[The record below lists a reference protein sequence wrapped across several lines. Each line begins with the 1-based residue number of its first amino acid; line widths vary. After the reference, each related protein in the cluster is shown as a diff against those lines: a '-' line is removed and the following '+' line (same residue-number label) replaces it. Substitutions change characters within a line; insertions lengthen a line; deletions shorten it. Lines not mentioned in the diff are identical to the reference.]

1 MAAIKIYEFLDER
14 FPNFVNFCCGNSR
27 NGSDSDSNN
36 DHNRNDSDADHLY
49 YNHDLAMRINRSIR
63 RILNNDNE
71 WDNFIINMFHSH
83 NSDDHTDG
91 SFQFYLQPIL
101 SQTAPPCLSLS
112 SKPVAMKMSDHR
124 YRPLRRYRQR
134 LDTIVEQM
142 EIDQIL

>member
-1 MAAIKIYEFLDER
+1 
-14 FPNFVNFCCGNSR
+14 
-27 NGSDSDSNN
+27 
-36 DHNRNDSDADHLY
+36 
-49 YNHDLAMRINRSIR
+49 MRINRSIR